1 MSRKF
6 KGTYLQKK
14 MSIKSYVDELQSVQ
28 SEIKRNNVRNRFL
41 RKRAKE
47 LEFNIT
53 EYLAEKGQHGL
64 KYQGRAL
71 IVENKEKRLTKKKK
85 EKEADIISFF
95 QDLGINDPEEAY
107 KRLQETQKG
116 EQIEEKKIKFKKIP
130 QINI

>member
-1 MSRKF
+1 
-6 KGTYLQKK
+6 
-14 MSIKSYVDELQSVQ
+14 MSIKSYVDELQSVHR
-28 SEIKRNNVRNRFL
+28 EIKLNNVRNRFL
-41 RKRAKE
+41 RQRAKE

-53 EYLAEKGQHGL
+53 EYLAEKGQYGL

-71 IVENKEKRLTKKKK
+71 IVENKEKRLRKKKK
-85 EKEADIISFF
+85 EKENDIISFF

-107 KRLQETQKG
+107 KRLQETQRG